1 MTDSAA
7 RDMQTYN
14 RELEN
19 RFRQVSWYIGH
30 IANLYQQCF
39 YPIGAYRAPIEEM
52 EHGIRDL
59 REYLQEMERAGQ
71 LGGTDG
77 ISADKIIRVLLLAI
91 DTTYPWKV

>member
-1 MTDSAA
+1 
-7 RDMQTYN
+7 MQTHN

-30 IANLYQQCF
+30 IADLYQKCF
-39 YPIGAYRAPIEEM
+39 YPLGAYRAPIEEM

-77 ISADKIIRVLLLAI
+77 LSTAKFIHTLLLSI
-91 DTTYPWKV
+91 DSTYPWKV